1 MTFKEWKQE
10 NDIMPWDRATDK
22 WVSLGYEPEE
32 IDEKYYGYQDD
43 YCDYCGEEGIIPYF
57 D

>member
-43 YCDYCGEEGIIPYF
+43 YCDYCDEEGIIPYF